1 MKIKVKEKQFNS
13 KMIYH
18 KNDDYYTIK
27 IMNENSTMGYLTFKI
42 KREGY
47 NNSIWLNKIETYKK
61 FAHQGVGT
69 ALIQLLEY
77 FAYKN
82 NLQYIEG
89 KFYPDNEYAKPFY
102 EKYSYKIEKE
112 YYETFVSK
120 WLDFDKIKKEIEP
133 NLIKNTKKLQQEII
147 EK

>member
-1 MKIKVKEKQFNS
+1 MKIKVNDKQFNS

-18 KNDDYYTIK
+18 KNDDYYVIK
-27 IMNENSTMGYLTFKI
+27 ILNKNGTMGYLTFKI
-42 KREGY
+42 KHESY
-47 NNSIWLNKIETYKK
+47 ANIIWLNKIETYKK

-82 NLQYIEG
+82 NINYIEG

-102 EKYSYKIEKE
+102 EKYGYKIEKE

-120 WLDFDKIKKEIEP
+120 RLEFDKIKKEIEP
-133 NLIKNTKKLQQEII
+133 NLIKDITKVNQQTI